1 MQITRLFKDFFESEK
16 AGGLILIAC
25 TLVSLGL
32 ANSYFGA
39 HYQHFW
45 HS

>member
-1 MQITRLFKDFFESEK
+1 MKQKQKKISKLFVDFFESEK

-32 ANSYFGA
+32 ANSTL
-39 HYQHFW
+39 
-45 HS
+45 